1 MSATSK
7 QHRYIENCTIKVRL
21 KMTTNFCDE
30 NFTEI
35 FALFGVKNTNYIK
48 KRIKEILEKY
58 IRKK

>member
-1 MSATSK
+1 
-7 QHRYIENCTIKVRL
+7 
-21 KMTTNFCDE
+21 MTTIFCDE

-48 KRIKEILEKY
+48 KSIKEILEKY